1 MGQKMKLFDIDL
13 RVWLPRL
20 ALAGALGAIYV
31 LLVKIGWLPLNPL
44 ETMFAFGEQF
54 RAELPRYGA
63 LAPLAYIGLYA
74 LQIVIAPLPG
84 AALAYTAGYLFGPV
98 PAAAYSITGIL
109 IGSALGFL
117 LARRFGMPIIEKM
130 APKSW
135 IERWRSL
142 AAVNS
147 SFTWFLLMLAP
158 TADVFY
164 FVAGLTTLSF
174 RRFMLI
180 VLIGRLPGIIL
191 SSYLGANIEAFGAQW
206 IVILIGAM
214 LLVALAGNWLRQR
227 VEKRAFLDAQ
237 VVESETPST
246 SIPDPQV

>member
-1 MGQKMKLFDIDL
+1 MKILNIDL

-20 ALAGALGAIYV
+20 ALTAALAGGYV
-31 LLVKIGWLPLNPL
+31 LLVKLGWLPLNPL
-44 ETMFAFGEQF
+44 DAMFAFGEQF
-54 RAELPRYGA
+54 RAELPKYGA
-63 LAPLAYIGLYA
+63 LAPLVYIALYA

-98 PAAAYSITGIL
+98 PAALYSITGIL

-130 APKSW
+130 APQSW

-142 AAVNS
+142 TAVNS

-164 FVAGLTTLSF
+164 FIAGLTTLSF
-174 RRFMLI
+174 RRFMVI
-180 VLIGRLPGIIL
+180 VLLGRLPGIIL
-191 SSYLGANIEAFGAQW
+191 SSYLGANIESFGVQW
-206 IVILIGAM
+206 IFVLIGAM

-227 VEKRAFLDAQ
+227 VEKRVLVSAQ
-237 VVESETPST
+237 ALETQEPSQ
-246 SIPDPQV
+246 SA